1 MTADDAL
8 RAAAAGIAGSS
19 GSSSSS
25 ASPSPSPS
33 SSQPSL
39 LEDDITPFPSPMLSP
54 QELEDLSR
62 EPRRARRACAANA
75 D

>member
-1 MTADDAL
+1 MTADEEAL
-8 RAAAAGIAGSS
+8 RNAAAGIAGSS
-19 GSSSSS
+19 
-25 ASPSPSPS
+25 SPS

-62 EPRRARRACAANA
+62 ELYPS
-75 D
+75 

>member
-1 MTADDAL
+1 MTVDDAAL
-8 RAAAAGIAGSS
+8 RNAAAGIAGSS
-19 GSSSSS
+19 SS
-25 ASPSPSPS
+25 SPS

-62 EPRRARRACAANA
+62 KLPWPPLANPSDVRLGA
-75 D
+75 